1 MAKTGPE
8 HRRASRQKVLTRGLT
23 AGALALG
30 VPALANAW
38 IARRAAR
45 LHRAPEPGRWRRV
58 RAPAQ
63 TGAISLLRL
72 DSKKQ
77 DATPV
82 LFLHSL
88 GPGHSARQWTVV
100 AEAVASDRSVLL
112 MDLPGWGE
120 SERPAADYGWRSAAE
135 AVLAVIQNAIEAPCH
150 LVASGESAAVALSLP
165 EIGAAG
171 HLRSL
176 ALSGPSGVRFE
187 EAVPSAKD
195 RLFDTLLG
203 APILGTSAV
212 NAYTRRDAITRSIG
226 QHRSEPF
233 DEALIDEHYRLA
245 HLPGSERPLRA
256 FLRGRYER
264 FLAEIDL
271 PEHLPVW
278 IGWGRRAVGDPIE
291 DADLWLYR
299 VPQARLTVF
308 EQSASWPHVD
318 QPGYVA
324 RELSRFFKAADKRA
338 VSGP

>member
-1 MAKTGPE
+1 MAKTGSE
-8 HRRASRQKVLTRGLT
+8 HRRASRQKVLTRGLA

-45 LHRAPEPGRWRRV
+45 LDRAPEPGRWRRV
-58 RAPAQ
+58 RADGQA
-63 TGAISLLRL
+63 GAVSLLRL
-72 DSKKQ
+72 DSTRQ

-88 GPGHSARQWTVV
+88 GPGHSARQWTAV
-100 AEAVASDRSVLL
+100 AEALASDRTVLL

-120 SERPAADYGWRSAAE
+120 SERTAEEYGWRSAAE
-135 AVLAVIQNAIEAPCH
+135 AVLAVIQRAIKAPCH

-165 EIGAAG
+165 EIGGAPQ
-171 HLRSL
+171 LRSI

-187 EAVPSAKD
+187 ETVASAKD
-195 RLFDTLLG
+195 RLFDALLG

-212 NAYTRRDAITRSIG
+212 NAYTRRDAIARSLG
-226 QHRSEPF
+226 QHRSGSF

-264 FLAEIDL
+264 FLAEIKL

-278 IGWGRRAVGDPIE
+278 IGWGRRAIGDPIE

-318 QPGYVA
+318 QPGHA
-324 RELSRFFKAADKRA
+324 TRELRRFFKQADKR
-338 VSGP
+338 SGEAS